1 MGDIRETGK
10 IDDENIYPVLAIVKF
25 AYALINADVGLV
37 CIRNELSLVEKGLVV
52 DRVSTTPFRPR
63 L

>member
-1 MGDIRETGK
+1 MNCLMPRAAGCT
-10 IDDENIYPVLAIVKF
+10 NTYPVLAIVVF
-25 AYALINADVGLV
+25 AYAFINADIWLV
-37 CIRNELSLVEKGLVV
+37 CIRNELPLVEKGLVV